1 MVAAADTL
9 PSAVQICARLPA
21 SSVRKRSYSILA
33 DVKFLSLLY
42 LLACLTSA
50 SVCGLLIAASRE
62 IPRLSGRLE
71 DLNAVQRAHDRLTP
85 RVGGL
90 GIIAGLLL
98 GMLFVSFLFGDPGL
112 GDGGKLL
119 AGPVLLVVVALA
131 EDLGFRIRPWTRLI
145 ATVLASLY
153 VGLLTEIWLRNLGM
167 GPLNPLFDP
176 LWVAIPVTL
185 FVTAMLSHGF
195 NLIDGVNGLSSG
207 VGLVGALGCSF
218 ISFQV
223 GADAVGIIALILS
236 AGIIGFMIFNFPFGW
251 IFLGDTGAY
260 LIGFVLAW
268 LGITLVETSGSA
280 VSPWALILLFFW
292 PLADVVFAVFR
303 RLFRGRSMFEPDK
316 LHLHSI
322 ANRGLKVLAR
332 CYPVIER
339 WRNPLTT
346 VILLPLFLAPPL
358 MGISFYENSTICF
371 ALVCC
376 CTISY
381 GALYFGTLPAYRLIR
396 RWVRTRNRF
405 RNRPIRK

>member
-1 MVAAADTL
+1 MLQPGRYHSAGSDARSGCLHARILAVTVNFNSWSCGSYCFSALSIRITAPNFSNAQRFAEPTQLPHPCVVPLEVCQDTDTPWAIGKWVAVNASGQPGRFRAARKRRNGRGGRYIAFGRPNL
-9 PSAVQICARLPA
+9 CASARA
-21 SSVRKRSYSILA
+21 SSPEAEFSILA

-71 DLNAVQRAHDRLTP
+71 DLSAVQRAHDRLTP

-223 GADAVGIIALILS
+223 GADAVGII
-236 AGIIGFMIFNFPFGW
+236 
-251 IFLGDTGAY
+251 
-260 LIGFVLAW
+260 
-268 LGITLVETSGSA
+268 
-280 VSPWALILLFFW
+280 
-292 PLADVVFAVFR
+292 
-303 RLFRGRSMFEPDK
+303 
-316 LHLHSI
+316 
-322 ANRGLKVLAR
+322 
-332 CYPVIER
+332 
-339 WRNPLTT
+339 
-346 VILLPLFLAPPL
+346 
-358 MGISFYENSTICF
+358 
-371 ALVCC
+371 
-376 CTISY
+376 
-381 GALYFGTLPAYRLIR
+381 
-396 RWVRTRNRF
+396 
-405 RNRPIRK
+405 